1 MKRLFLL
8 RHAKAQPADG
18 GCEDV
23 DRTLMFS
30 GMQDAAAMARYLRK
44 SDYQVDL
51 ILCSPS
57 ARTAQTAELIL
68 QALDSEIEYRDNLYL
83 AEPAKIIAAV
93 RGSPAQISSLM
104 VVGHNPGLEATAAL
118 LAREPVR
125 RKERARH
132 EALEEK
138 FPTCALAILDFD
150 VGRWRDVGQG
160 GGKLAEFVRPKDLL

>member
-18 GCEDV
+18 SVEDF
-23 DRTLMFS
+23 DRTLMLS
-30 GMQDAAAMARYLRK
+30 GMQDAGAMARYLRK
-44 SDYQVDL
+44 TDYRVEA
-51 ILCSPS
+51 ILCSAA
-57 ARTAQTAELIL
+57 ARTVQTAELVL
-68 QALDSEIEYRDNLYL
+68 QELDCKIDYRDSLYL
-83 AEPAKIIAAV
+83 ADAAKIVAAV
-93 RGSPAQISSLM
+93 RGAPPAVSSLM
-104 VVGHNPGLEATAAL
+104 VVGHNPGLEACAAL

-150 VGRWRDVGQG
+150 VGRWRDVEQG
-160 GGKLAEFVRPKDLL
+160 TGKLVEFVRPKDL

>member
-18 GCEDV
+18 GCEDF
-23 DRTLMFS
+23 DRTLMLS
-30 GMQDAAAMARYLRK
+30 GMQDGAAMARYLRK
-44 SDYQVDL
+44 TDYRVEL
-51 ILCSPS
+51 ILCSSS
-57 ARTAQTAELIL
+57 ARTTQTAELVL
-68 QALDSEIEYRDNLYL
+68 QELESEIDYRENLYL
-83 AEPAKIIAAV
+83 ADPAKIVAAV
-93 RGSPAQISSLM
+93 RGAPTQINNLM
-104 VVGHNPGLEATAAL
+104 VVGHNPGLEAAATM

-150 VGRWRDVGQG
+150 VGRWRDIEQS
-160 GGKLAEFVRPKDLL
+160 GGKLADFVRPKDL